1 MSALQPRIE
10 QLTRPPESNL
20 DNKNP
25 ALFSDQQP
33 LPVNINNIRPA
44 DPHHIV
50 YEAVPDNNVQHW
62 LANHYDSDRMSV
74 ASSELLGS
82 PLLPTTQPPGA
93 GHSSQ
98 PWYHGQIKREQANT
112 LLGMHGLT
120 DGLFLVRGSS
130 NSAADYVLS
139 MSHDKQVKHFQI
151 TKRGGRPPWYAIED
165 GPAFPDL
172 CKLVEHYSNAAD
184 RLPAKLSCYCIKQ

>member
-1 MSALQPRIE
+1 MKSSSKYP
-10 QLTRPPESNL
+10 
-20 DNKNP
+20 NP
-25 ALFSDQQP
+25 SQP
-33 LPVNINNIRPA
+33 LGNNR
-44 DPHHIV
+44 
-50 YEAVPDNNVQHW
+50 
-62 LANHYDSDRMSV
+62 
-74 ASSELLGS
+74 
-82 PLLPTTQPPGA
+82 TTSQPPGA
-93 GHSSQ
+93 PGHSSQPGHISQPLPGHSSQPAHSSQ

-112 LLGMHGLT
+112 LLSSHGLT
-120 DGLFLVRGSS
+120 DGLFLVRASS
-130 NSAADYVLS
+130 NSTADYVLS